1 MFCLLAGS
9 HRRARRRRR
18 QKARSVVGK
27 FACVCAVP
35 LSAPDGPQS
44 SHKRKG
50 KKWARELGCV
60 CVNWWPFSPIYFNWG
75 LGHAYIRRCR
85 RLASPHMCAAPRRC
99 CYHHFWGAAHAVA
112 AKLTLDGGQKIK
124 YHQLLTLSSCFGMLT
139 LVWNSQILSGAESC
153 VSFLVYFFLDL

>member
-9 HRRARRRRR
+9 QRRARRR
-18 QKARSVVGK
+18 QKVRSVVGK

-75 LGHAYIRRCR
+75 LGHAYIRRCSRR
-85 RLASPHMCAAPRRC
+85 RLATPHICAAPLAAPLAAAAVIIIS
-99 CYHHFWGAAHAVA
+99 GARLTRGGGKTYLGRGSKDQIPSA
-112 AKLTLDGGQKIK
+112 ADS
-124 YHQLLTLSSCFGMLT
+124 QLLL
-139 LVWNSQILSGAESC
+139 WYANSGLK
-153 VSFLVYFFLDL
+153 

>member
-1 MFCLLAGS
+1 MFCRLAGG
-9 HRRARRRRR
+9 ARR
-18 QKARSVVGK
+18 QHKVRSVVGK

-75 LGHAYIRRCR
+75 LGHAYIRRC
-85 RLASPHMCAAPRRC
+85 APPCHAAHVRRC

-139 LVWNSQILSGAESC
+139 LVWNSQILSDAGSC
-153 VSFLVYFFLDL
+153 VSFLVYFFLDF